1 MPLWDK
7 TNNKTN
13 RKKRDDTKLLNF
25 RRARGKHQSRFPPQ
39 RRCLWGRI
47 TATKRL
53 FRREQMSQSLVFP
66 ELVYPEIFVSKTENL
81 KKRQQQQKPKK
92 EGGAREVKL
101 GSPLQNT
108 QIKKKN
114 KSFANKTT
122 KHRWGAAST
131 ERTWLPVVMLETE
144 AQQQD
149 TSCCSHSFASFRGFR
164 EYPSVEDG
172 KGKIKTPIRVAVAE
186 RRRRETVKRTPC
198 VGALPLASCC
208 LREPTELWETE
219 RLWSPGK

>member
-1 MPLWDK
+1 MLVRANNRYEKVIPPGADVTVAGFPGVGLSWNLCFKDGKPQKK
-7 TNNKTN
+7 TTTTKT
-13 RKKRDDTKLLNF
+13 KKR
-25 RRARGKHQSRFPPQ
+25 
-39 RRCLWGRI
+39 
-47 TATKRL
+47 
-53 FRREQMSQSLVFP
+53 
-66 ELVYPEIFVSKTENL
+66 
-81 KKRQQQQKPKK
+81 
-92 EGGAREVKL
+92 GGAREVKL

-108 QIKKKN
+108 QIKKKK